1 MRPTLLAAAL
11 FAIGLQVTDAQ
22 ALGLGG
28 LRVRSALGEPFRAE
42 VALIGSGESTP
53 ASTCF
58 SIETPP
64 SMSADDL
71 PWLGSGRMRIQG
83 RTLHISSS
91 APINEPVLM
100 VGVRVGCGF
109 EVSRDY
115 TVLMQPMGAAP
126 EDAPVASAAP
136 AAPAASAADS
146 AAPAPVRTR
155 RADRASRASGGAAA
169 PVDATAGEPA
179 RPARKAKAK
188 RAEGSGDRLFVAP
201 GLEGGALKMSG
212 GMASRPEATEAQ
224 REALRSEQKLLAAL
238 DEQIATHLAIADK
251 VKHLEA
257 RLAELQKQ
265 LDRSGAALD
274 AARAPALAAPPA
286 NPSANPSPN
295 PSVAPAP
302 SVQAEPRPTVTPPVE
317 AERSDGPSGD
327 TASASQQEQPA
338 APVASAEVPPPA
350 PGLTN
355 EPVKVVTKLPPDA
368 AAEDPAAELPGVDW
382 MVAGLGLAA
391 AGAVLGGSWLW
402 RRRAARLA
410 AARARREQELAASL
424 ANRPSPRRRDDRAA
438 DSEYAHG
445 EGFQPGDTQP
455 AWSAPPPPVAAMTA
469 SFAGRPQSPNLSLT
483 PPGQLGGTGQP
494 VPPVQE
500 VASIDFFPGEAPVEH
515 MEDMEIAAAPVEV
528 NVAGKPSAAVPDL
541 EFSTSSI
548 ASVDFELGND
558 AEAPAVA
565 PARLDLEFDTFSGS
579 TSSNGLSAT
588 QAETFST
595 QGPRLVS
602 SQPSVPATTGMAID
616 QSAHPANEEA
626 APSHEHVLE
635 LAEIMMSFGRA
646 EGAAQTLSD
655 FLRDYPKESLVPWLK
670 LLDLYHKGGRR
681 GEYDDLAPKL
691 NRAFNV
697 KVPQWEE
704 FTGPLTSESVEQFA
718 HIMARVNATWPGQDC
733 LDYLTELL
741 RDNRAGTRIGFP
753 LGVIDD
759 ILLLKSMLEWLIAN
773 PPVTN
778 TSASR
783 LAQL

>member
-11 FAIGLQVTDAQ
+11 LTIGLQVTDAQ

-42 VALIGSGESTP
+42 VSLISNGESAP

-58 SIETPP
+58 TVSTPP
-64 SMSADDL
+64 SIGTDDL
-71 PWLGSGRMRIQG
+71 PWLGSGRIRIQG

-91 APINEPVLM
+91 TAVNEPILM
-100 VGVRVGCGF
+100 VGLRVGCGF

-115 TVLMQPMGAAP
+115 TVLLQPESSTLEEASVTS
-126 EDAPVASAAP
+126 APVVT
-136 AAPAASAADS
+136 AASAE
-146 AAPAPVRTR
+146 APSRPTS
-155 RADRASRASGGAAA
+155 ASRAPRADAAA
-169 PVDATAGEPA
+169 HGSESAAAASTAEQT
-179 RPARKAKAK
+179 RPARRTKPK
-188 RAEGSGDRLFVAP
+188 RSDGGGDRLFVAP
-201 GLEGGALKMSG
+201 GLDSGGLKMSG
-212 GMASRPEATEAQ
+212 GMGNRPEATEAQ

-251 VKHLEA
+251 VKQLEA

-265 LDRSGAALD
+265 LDRSGAVLD
-274 AARAPALAAPPA
+274 SARAPVAAAPQPVPVAPPA
-286 NPSANPSPN
+286 
-295 PSVAPAP
+295 APAADRAP
-302 SVQAEPRPTVTPPVE
+302 TTAETASPQTETALAPEAASPAAEP
-317 AERSDGPSGD
+317 
-327 TASASQQEQPA
+327 
-338 APVASAEVPPPA
+338 PPPA

-355 EPVKVVTKLPPDA
+355 EPARIVTKLPPDA
-368 AAEDPAAELPGVDW
+368 APQEEAVTQAGVDW

-391 AGAVLGGSWLW
+391 AGAVLGGGMLW

-410 AARARREQELAASL
+410 QARARRQQELEARL
-424 ANRPSPRRRDDRAA
+424 AEQQTVRRRDQRAA
-438 DSEYAHG
+438 DTEYAQGG
-445 EGFQPGDTQP
+445 EEVSFSATTPFPGARAEAARTTTTP
-455 AWSAPPPPVAAMTA
+455 APTV
-469 SFAGRPQSPNLSLT
+469 RLT
-483 PPGQLGGTGQP
+483 PPPGPDKAPAAGP
-494 VPPVQE
+494 HSEAVEE
-500 VASIDFFPGEAPVEH
+500 VASIEHFPGEAPAEH
-515 MEDMEIAAAPVEV
+515 MENMAIAAPLPTAE
-528 NVAGKPSAAVPDL
+528 PSSASATVPDL
-541 EFSTSSI
+541 EFTPAAVS
-548 ASVDFELGND
+548 SVDFELGTDSDVGN
-558 AEAPAVA
+558 AATNA
-565 PARLDLEFDTFSGS
+565 PARLDLEFDTFTGS
-579 TSSNGLSAT
+579 TSSTASDTAP
-588 QAETFST
+588 A

-602 SQPSVPATTGMAID
+602 SQTSIPID
-616 QSAHPANEEA
+616 QSAQSANEEE

-704 FTGPLTSESVEQFA
+704 FTGPITSESVEQFA

-741 RDNRAGTRIGFP
+741 RDNRAGTRVGFP

-773 PPVTN
+773 PALTN

-783 LAQL
+783 LALL

>member
-11 FAIGLQVTDAQ
+11 FAIGPQVTDAH

-42 VALIGSGESTP
+42 VTLIGSGENTP

-115 TVLMQPMGAAP
+115 TVLMQPMGTAP

-136 AAPAASAADS
+136 AVAATDTATPAPARARRADS
-146 AAPAPVRTR
+146 ATSRTAEGGGPATQPS
-155 RADRASRASGGAAA
+155 A
-169 PVDATAGEPA
+169 EPA
-179 RPARKAKAK
+179 RPASKAKAK
-188 RAEGSGDRLFVAP
+188 RAEGTGDRLFVAP

-286 NPSANPSPN
+286 TPLSNPA
-295 PSVAPAP
+295 VAPAP
-302 SVQAEPRPTVTPPVE
+302 SVQAETRPAVTPPVE
-317 AERSDGPSGD
+317 AERSDGSSGD
-327 TASASQQEQPA
+327 VPSASPQEQLP
-338 APVASAEVPPPA
+338 APVAQADVPPPA

-402 RRRAARLA
+402 RRRAARIA

-445 EGFQPGDTQP
+445 DGFRPGDTQP
-455 AWSAPPPPVAAMTA
+455 AQSAVSASPAPAVAMTA
-469 SFAGRPQSPNLSLT
+469 SFEGRPQSPTYSLT
-483 PPGQLGGTGQP
+483 PP
-494 VPPVQE
+494 VPQVQE
-500 VASIDFFPGEAPVEH
+500 VASIDFFPGEAPAEH
-515 MEDMEIAAAPVEV
+515 MEDMEIAASPAATEADEP
-528 NVAGKPSAAVPDL
+528 GKPSAAVPDL

-558 AEAPAVA
+558 AETPAVA
-565 PARLDLEFDTFSGS
+565 PARLDLEFDSFSGS

-588 QAETFST
+588 QAEAFST

-773 PPVTN
+773 PPMTN

>member
-136 AAPAASAADS
+136 AAPAATAADS
-146 AAPAPVRTR
+146 AVPAPARTR
-155 RADRASRASGGAAA
+155 RADSASRASEGAAA
-169 PVDATAGEPA
+169 PVDAAAEPA
-179 RPARKAKAK
+179 RAAPRKAKAK

-286 NPSANPSPN
+286 TPLSNPA
-295 PSVAPAP
+295 VALAP
-302 SVQAEPRPTVTPPVE
+302 SVQAETRPAVTPPVE

-327 TASASQQEQPA
+327 VPSASPQEQLP
-338 APVASAEVPPPA
+338 APVAQADVPPPA

-402 RRRAARLA
+402 RRRAARIA

-445 EGFQPGDTQP
+445 DGFRPGDTQP
-455 AWSAPPPPVAAMTA
+455 AQSAVSASPAPAVAMTA
-469 SFAGRPQSPNLSLT
+469 SFEGRPQSPTYSLT
-483 PPGQLGGTGQP
+483 PP
-494 VPPVQE
+494 VPQVQE
-500 VASIDFFPGEAPVEH
+500 VASIDFFPGEAPAEH
-515 MEDMEIAAAPVEV
+515 MEDMEIAASPAATEADEP
-528 NVAGKPSAAVPDL
+528 GKPSAAVPDL

-558 AEAPAVA
+558 AETPAVA
-565 PARLDLEFDTFSGS
+565 PARLDLEFDSFSGS

-588 QAETFST
+588 QAEAFST

-773 PPVTN
+773 PPMTN

>member
-11 FAIGLQVTDAQ
+11 FAIGLQITDAH

-42 VALIGSGESTP
+42 VTLIGSGESTP

-64 SMSADDL
+64 SMGADDL

-91 APINEPVLM
+91 APVNEPVLM

-136 AAPAASAADS
+136 VAAAADTATPAPARARRADSASRTAEGAAPATQAA
-146 AAPAPVRTR
+146 T
-155 RADRASRASGGAAA
+155 
-169 PVDATAGEPA
+169 EPS

-188 RAEGSGDRLFVAP
+188 RAEGTGDRLLVAP

-286 NPSANPSPN
+286 DPSANPATS
-295 PSVAPAP
+295 PAP
-302 SVQAEPRPTVTPPVE
+302 SVQAEARPAVTPPVE
-317 AERSDGPSGD
+317 AERSDGPS
-327 TASASQQEQPA
+327 ASPQEQIPT
-338 APVASAEVPPPA
+338 PVAPADVPPPA

-391 AGAVLGGSWLW
+391 AGAVLGGGWLW
-402 RRRAARLA
+402 RRRTARIT
-410 AARARREQELAASL
+410 AARARRELELAASL
-424 ANRPSPRRRDDRAA
+424 AHRPPPRRRDDRAA

-445 EGFQPGDTQP
+445 DRFRPGDTQP
-455 AWSAPPPPVAAMTA
+455 ARSAVSAPPAPAAAMTA
-469 SFAGRPQSPNLSLT
+469 SFEGRPQSPSLSLT
-483 PPGQLGGTGQP
+483 PPAP
-494 VPPVQE
+494 SVQE
-500 VASIDFFPGEAPVEH
+500 VASIDFFPGEAPAEH
-515 MEDMEIAAAPVEV
+515 MEDMAIAASATAAEAEADKP
-528 NVAGKPSAAVPDL
+528 GKPSAAVPDL

-558 AEAPAVA
+558 AETPAVA
-565 PARLDLEFDTFSGS
+565 PARLDLEFDSFSGS

-588 QAETFST
+588 QAEAFST

-616 QSAHPANEEA
+616 QSARPANEEA

>member
-11 FAIGLQVTDAQ
+11 LAIGLQATDAQ

-42 VALIGSGESTP
+42 VSLIGSGESTP

-58 SIETPP
+58 SVGTPP
-64 SMSADDL
+64 SIGADDL
-71 PWLGSGRMRIQG
+71 PWLGSGRIRIQG
-83 RTLHISSS
+83 HTLYISST
-91 APINEPVLM
+91 AVNEPILM
-100 VGVRVGCGF
+100 VGLRVGCGF

-115 TVLMQPMGAAP
+115 TVLLQPEGSAP
-126 EDAPVASAAP
+126 EEAAVAATPLAAATPADAARPARAARTPRAEASA
-136 AAPAASAADS
+136 
-146 AAPAPVRTR
+146 RT
-155 RADRASRASGGAAA
+155 DEAAA
-169 PVDATAGEPA
+169 QSAQAEPA
-179 RPARKAKAK
+179 RPARKAKPK
-188 RAEGSGDRLFVAP
+188 RSDGSGDRLFVAP
-201 GLEGGALKMSG
+201 GLDSGALKMSG
-212 GMASRPEATEAQ
+212 GMGNRPEATEAQ

-274 AARAPALAAPPA
+274 ATRAPAAAAPPPVQTTPTA
-286 NPSANPSPN
+286 
-295 PSVAPAP
+295 APAAE
-302 SVQAEPRPTVTPPVE
+302 QAPTTADTSTPP
-317 AERSDGPSGD
+317 AE
-327 TASASQQEQPA
+327 PA
-338 APVASAEVPPPA
+338 APPTPEANAPAAEPPPPA

-355 EPVKVVTKLPPDA
+355 EPAKIVTKLPPDSA
-368 AAEDPAAELPGVDW
+368 PQEEPVVQTGGVDW

-391 AGAVLGGSWLW
+391 AGAVLGGGMLW
-402 RRRAARLA
+402 RRRTARLA
-410 AARARREQELAASL
+410 EARARRQQELEARL
-424 ANRPSPRRRDDRAA
+424 AEQQQTTRRREQRAA
-438 DSEYAHG
+438 DNAYA
-445 EGFQPGDTQP
+445 QGDDEPSFEARTPFSGARTEAARTSPFTP
-455 AWSAPPPPVAAMTA
+455 AV
-469 SFAGRPQSPNLSLT
+469 QLT
-483 PPGQLGGTGQP
+483 PPPAPTNTAT
-494 VPPVQE
+494 VSSHSNAVDE
-500 VASIDFFPGEAPVEH
+500 VASIEHFPGEAPAEH
-515 MEDMEIAAAPVEV
+515 MENMAIAAPPPDTPAAEP
-528 NVAGKPSAAVPDL
+528 PSVSATVPDL
-541 EFSTSSI
+541 EFTPAAVS
-548 ASVDFELGND
+548 SVDFELGTD
-558 AEAPAVA
+558 SDVGGAATSA
-565 PARLDLEFDTFSGS
+565 PARLDLEFDTFVGS
-579 TSSNGLSAT
+579 ASSTGSAGDT
-588 QAETFST
+588 APA

-602 SQPSVPATTGMAID
+602 SQASIPID
-616 QSAHPANEEA
+616 QSAQSANEEE

-704 FTGPLTSESVEQFA
+704 FTGPITSESVEQFA

-773 PPVTN
+773 PPLTN

-783 LAQL
+783 LALL